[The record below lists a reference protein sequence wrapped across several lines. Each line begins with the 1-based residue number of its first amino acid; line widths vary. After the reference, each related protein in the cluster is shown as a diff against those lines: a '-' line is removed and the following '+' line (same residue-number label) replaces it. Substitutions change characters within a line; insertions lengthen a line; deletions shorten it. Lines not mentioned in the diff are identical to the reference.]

1 MDTVDDLPRA
11 HVKRIVKA
19 KLAELQV
26 QTPGDSGKREIQ
38 VSKEVLAAM
47 AESAKIFIHYLTA
60 TANDACRD
68 SKRSTISADDVLR
81 AVEDIEFADF
91 VPPLQ
96 ASLEG
101 FKKEAAQKKAA
112 AGKRKAKDISTLAA
126 EEGDAAA
133 EDEDE
138 VVPEVAAEEDLGG
151 DDERF
156 LFLSR
161 RLRCF
166 TGCCPSGKNRDCP
179 LLSTFLCG

>member
-1 MDTVDDLPRA
+1 MRSLF
-11 HVKRIVKA
+11 
-19 KLAELQV
+19 EQ
-26 QTPGDSGKREIQ
+26 
-38 VSKEVLAAM
+38 AM

-112 AGKRKAKDISTLAA
+112 AGKRKAKDMCVACAA
-126 EEGDAAA
+126 RSRHPFVTTTNHPSANPLPKEQTDGCSY
-133 EDEDE
+133 
-138 VVPEVAAEEDLGG
+138 PSIGLLGG
-151 DDERF
+151 NARAHSGTA
-156 LFLSR
+156 LVR
-161 RLRCF
+161 RSCVHVHGSVCLHLQPPRRARL
-166 TGCCPSGKNRDCP
+166 GNRED
-179 LLSTFLCG
+179 